1 MSARQKRQT
10 PLAGGASQVPSTDQ
24 SAPIVAASAED
35 AKALTSRGNSVHAQE
50 QRILAALRIRPH
62 TTDDFRRLGIF
73 QISARI
79 WGLRAKGWDIRT
91 DRVTVVDRDSYT
103 HPRAALYSLVEE
115 VPA

>member
-24 SAPIVAASAED
+24 SGPIVAASAED
-35 AKALTSRGNSVHAQE
+35 AKALRTRGNAVRVQE
-50 QRILAALRIRPH
+50 ARIIAALRVRPQ
-62 TTDDFRRLGIF
+62 TTDSFRAIGIF

-79 WGLRAKGWDIRT
+79 WGLRKQGWNIET
-91 DRVTVVDRDSYT
+91 KRVTVVDRDGYA